1 MVVLLSSSRALCIIV
16 DVKAFLALASTY
28 IYVEIMVMRNIHYV
42 TSRLVGVSVVV
53 NVDIIAVVVSCV
65 I

>member
-1 MVVLLSSSRALCIIV
+1 M
-16 DVKAFLALASTY
+16 KAFLALASTY